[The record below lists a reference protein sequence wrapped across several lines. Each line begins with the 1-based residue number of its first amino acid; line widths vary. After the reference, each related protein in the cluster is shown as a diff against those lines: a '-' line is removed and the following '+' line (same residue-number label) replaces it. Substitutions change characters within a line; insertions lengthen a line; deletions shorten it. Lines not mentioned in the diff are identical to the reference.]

1 MKKIVVA
8 LTAAGLVA
16 LGLWLGNRSTEEHAA
31 PRSERSSSL
40 AEGGESR
47 PSRDSLEV
55 HAAPTHESAARPA
68 PETAAPSPPRA
79 SDEWADSES
88 GEGRVRSVEQLR
100 RLRRE
105 ARTAD
110 RLEAEDPLL
119 NGRSLSLPAI
129 QELQMASPEEFDA
142 VLDRLESEG
151 MSDPLALELTEAYER
166 FMNQGLDGEHGDFQ
180 MDRLACGLRTC
191 IGESF
196 ADPALWDAA
205 LAHWQEGYGPPL
217 YAISE
222 WPIQGPGGTTMG
234 HRIIFSTDPENN
246 SISIPISYRPP
257 DSSNPP
263 PESDTDG

>member
-8 LTAAGLVA
+8 LGVAGLVA
-16 LGLWLGNRSTEEHAA
+16 LGLWLGNLLTEEHAA
-31 PRSERSSSL
+31 PRNERSSSL
-40 AEGGESR
+40 TEGGDSR

-55 HAAPTHESAARPA
+55 HSAPTHEPAARPA
-68 PETAAPSPPRA
+68 PETAAPAPRRA
-79 SDEWADSES
+79 SEAWADSES
-88 GEGRVRSVEQLR
+88 GEGLVRSVEQLR

-110 RLEAEDPLL
+110 RLEAEEPLL

-142 VLDRLESEG
+142 VLDRLESQG
-151 MSDPLALELTEAYER
+151 MSDPLALELTDAYEQ
-166 FMNQGLDGEHGDFQ
+166 FMNLGLDGEHGDFQ

-217 YAISE
+217 YAVSE
-222 WPIQGPGGTTMG
+222 WPIQGPGGTTTG

-246 SISIPISYRPP
+246 SISIPVSYQPP
-257 DSSNPP
+257 DSSSPT
-263 PESDTDG
+263 PEPDTDG